1 MLLVIVL
8 LAIIIGVLYLFII
21 IKKNELTEI
30 PEIAALKEKP
40 VMPAI
45 DTSAFLTLEKDVLSN
60 EGEKIGD
67 FTIED
72 LAYPNYHRGYFMK
85 EHNVFIVISQNIPN
99 VIQKYLGLFDV
110 PYISIYSIFDDG
122 SDLESTTRK
131 NKFQEN
137 KSTYRGVEIY
147 DDLPVFSIIGKHKIR
162 IDLIEAKGPTALDLQ
177 SDAFF
182 KYMTRGLKVDI
193 VHKSTKGYETK
204 SDIEKIMRQLDLG
217 QEKKEEKED
226 MNNNQNEETI

>member
-8 LAIIIGVLYLFII
+8 LAIIIGVGYLFII

-30 PEIAALKEKP
+30 PEIAALKENP
-40 VMPAI
+40 VMPLI
-45 DTSAFLTLEKDVLSN
+45 DTSTFLSIEKDVLSN

-67 FTIED
+67 FSIND
-72 LAYPNYHRGYFMK
+72 LAYPNYNRGYFNK
-85 EHNVFIVISQNIPN
+85 KHNILIIISQNIPN
-99 VIQKYLGLFDV
+99 ILQKYLGLFDS

-137 KSTYRGVEIY
+137 KSTYRRVEIY
-147 DDLPVFSIIGKHKIR
+147 DNLPIFSIIEKHKIR
-162 IDLIEAKGPTALDLQ
+162 IDLIEAKGPKELKLQ
-177 SDAFF
+177 SNDFF
-182 KYMTRGLKVDI
+182 KYISRGIKVDI

-204 SDIEKIMRQLDLG
+204 SDIEKIMNQFDLG
-217 QEKKEEKED
+217 KEKKEN